1 MTSNESDRSGML
13 AKIGLQE
20 TMIEKD
26 GEPSVFDRRIFEIYA
41 PKEYLEDAQL
51 READEVYRMSE
62 RVLIHKSSGM
72 RVHYLT
78 SENYEGD
85 ELRYKLKNIFIKTLQ
100 SQTLKVQEMDFSNQF
115 FIASNLKIPFSAVKK
130 DKIGD

>member
-100 SQTLKVQEMDFSNQF
+100 SQTLEVQEVDFSNQF
-115 FIASNLKIPFSAVKK
+115 FIASNRKIPFSAVKK
-130 DKIGD
+130 DKLGD

>member
-115 FIASNLKIPFSAVKK
+115 FIASK